1 MTIDGLLVLVVCVCG
16 GGSGK
21 QAWLVS
27 DGHQEDDLES
37 VAWHT
42 KPLQGK
48 NCSLAQ

>member
-1 MTIDGLLVLVVCVCG
+1 MTIDGLLVLVAC

-27 DGHQEDDLES
+27 DGHQEDDRES